1 MNYIINLDTS
11 QIPYTI
17 IKDRSGD
24 IFKMSIE
31 SHPCLTSLPLPLEQ
45 LPLLV
50 GESVSALEEEE
61 AILLFLVAG
70 SSAEGEAAAAVAVAA
85 VGAAV
90 GAVEAT
96 TPDSALDI

>member
-1 MNYIINLDTS
+1 MASML
-11 QIPYTI
+11 PLPL
-17 IKDRSGD
+17 
-24 IFKMSIE
+24 
-31 SHPCLTSLPLPLEQ
+31 PCFTSLPPLEQ

-50 GESVSALEEEE
+50 GESDSAPEEE

-70 SSAEGEAAAAVAVAA
+70 SSADGEAAAGVAA
-85 VGAAV
+85 VVGA

>member
-1 MNYIINLDTS
+1 MSPCIRDGSGN
-11 QIPYTI
+11 IPKI
-17 IKDRSGD
+17 
-24 IFKMSIE
+24 SIQL
-31 SHPCLTSLPLPLEQ
+31 HPCLTSLPPLEQ
-45 LPLLV
+45 FPLLV
-50 GESVSALEEEE
+50 GESDSALEEE

-70 SSAEGEAAAAVAVAA
+70 SSAEGEAAAAVAAAVAA

>member
-1 MNYIINLDTS
+1 MSPCIRDGSGN
-11 QIPYTI
+11 IPKI
-17 IKDRSGD
+17 
-24 IFKMSIE
+24 SIQL
-31 SHPCLTSLPLPLEQ
+31 HPCLTSLPPLEQ
-45 LPLLV
+45 FPLLV
-50 GESVSALEEEE
+50 GESDSALEEE

-70 SSAEGEAAAAVAVAA
+70 SSAEGEAAVVAVAA